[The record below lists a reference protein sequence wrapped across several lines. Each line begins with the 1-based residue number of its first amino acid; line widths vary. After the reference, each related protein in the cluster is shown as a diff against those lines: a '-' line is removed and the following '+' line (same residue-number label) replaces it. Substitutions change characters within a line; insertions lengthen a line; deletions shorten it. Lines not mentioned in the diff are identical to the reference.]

1 MQRLPERSMHKS
13 MERIRV
19 NLEKSVKDSYD
30 IIIGEDVIDR
40 VGLTAKVKGEIDRYV
55 IVTDSDVNPLYGQ
68 RVLERLKETTRP
80 VDIIEIPAGESSK
93 SLETVDGVARRL
105 VGLSASR
112 KSLLIAL
119 GGGVVGDVAGFV
131 ASIYMRSIPYIQIP
145 TTLLAQ
151 VDSSVGGKTGV
162 DLPEGKNLVGTFY
175 QPKAVYIDLSVL
187 ETLSDKDFGNGLAEI
202 IKYSII
208 ADHGFFELLEQEKAG
223 IRKRDISLMKNLV
236 GRSCKIKAEIV
247 EKDEKESDLR
257 RILNF
262 GHTLG
267 HALEAGSD
275 YSLSHGEAVA
285 IGMVGA
291 AMISH
296 KLNHLDENSCA
307 RIAALIE
314 SYGLPTTIPAG
325 METAKITGFMTTD
338 KKAVGG
344 QLHFVLT
351 KGIGVP
357 FVTPE
362 VPPGV
367 VVEAIEELKR

>member
-1 MQRLPERSMHKS
+1 MQKSSERSMHSS

-19 NLEKSVKDSYD
+19 NLEKSVKDSYE

-40 VGLTAKVKGEIDRYV
+40 AGLTTKVKDETDRYV

-93 SLETVDGVARRL
+93 SLETVLGVARRL
-105 VGLSASR
+105 VELSASR

-119 GGGVVGDVAGFV
+119 GGGVVGDVTGFV
-131 ASIYMRSIPYIQIP
+131 ASVYMRSIPYIQIP

-187 ETLSDKDFGNGLAEI
+187 KTLSDKDFGNGLAEI

-208 ADHGFFELLEQEKAG
+208 ANHGLFELLEQENAG
-223 IRKRDISLMKNLV
+223 IKKRDISLMKTLV
-236 GRSCKIKAEIV
+236 GRSCKIKAGIV
-247 EKDEKESDLR
+247 EVDEKESDLR
-257 RILNF
+257 RVLNF

-267 HALEAGSD
+267 HALEAASG
-275 YSLSHGEAVA
+275 YGLSHGEAVA

-291 AMISH
+291 AMISR
-296 KLNHLDENSCA
+296 KLNHLDEDSFA
-307 RIAALIE
+307 RIVGLIK
-314 SYGLPTTIPAG
+314 SYGLPTTIRAG
-325 METAKITGFMTTD
+325 METAQITGFMATD

-351 KGIGVP
+351 KAIGVP

-362 VPPGV
+362 VPSGV

>member
-1 MQRLPERSMHKS
+1 

-19 NLEKSVKDSYD
+19 NLEKSVKDSYE
-30 IIIGEDVIDR
+30 IVIGEDVIDR
-40 VGLTAKVKGEIDRYV
+40 AGLTTKVKDEIDRSV

-93 SLETVDGVARRL
+93 SLETVLGVARRL

-119 GGGVVGDVAGFV
+119 GGGVVGDVTGFV

-187 ETLSDKDFGNGLAEI
+187 KTLSDKDFGNGLAEI

-208 ADHGFFELLEQEKAG
+208 ANHGLFELLEQENAG
-223 IRKRDISLMKNLV
+223 IKKRDISLMKTLV
-236 GRSCKIKAEIV
+236 GRSC
-247 EKDEKESDLR
+247 
-257 RILNF
+257 
-262 GHTLG
+262 
-267 HALEAGSD
+267 
-275 YSLSHGEAVA
+275 
-285 IGMVGA
+285 
-291 AMISH
+291 
-296 KLNHLDENSCA
+296 
-307 RIAALIE
+307 
-314 SYGLPTTIPAG
+314 
-325 METAKITGFMTTD
+325 
-338 KKAVGG
+338 
-344 QLHFVLT
+344 
-351 KGIGVP
+351 
-357 FVTPE
+357 
-362 VPPGV
+362 
-367 VVEAIEELKR
+367 

>member
-1 MQRLPERSMHKS
+1 

-19 NLEKSVKDSYD
+19 NLEKSVRDSYE
-30 IIIGEDVIDR
+30 IIIGEDVIDCA
-40 VGLTAKVKGEIDRYV
+40 GLTTKVKDQIDRYV
-55 IVTDSDVNPLYGQ
+55 IVTDSNVNPLYGKQ
-68 RVLERLKETTRP
+68 VLERLKESSRP
-80 VDIIEIPAGESSK
+80 VDIIEIPAGEGSK
-93 SLETVDGVARRL
+93 SLETIQGVARRL
-105 VGLSASR
+105 VGLGASR

-175 QPKAVYIDLSVL
+175 QPKAVYVDLSVL
-187 ETLSDKDFGNGLAEI
+187 KTLSDKDFGNGLAEI

-208 ADHGFFELLEQEKAG
+208 ANHGLFELLEQENAG
-223 IRKRDISLMKNLV
+223 IKKRDISLMKNLV
-236 GRSCKIKAEIV
+236 GRSCKIKAGIV
-247 EKDEKESDLR
+247 EMDEKESDLR
-257 RILNF
+257 RVLNF

-267 HALEAGSD
+267 HALEAASNYG
-275 YSLSHGEAVA
+275 LSHGEAVA
-285 IGMVGA
+285 IGMAGA
-291 AMISH
+291 GMISL
-296 KLNHLDENSCA
+296 KLNHLDEDSFG
-307 RIAALIE
+307 RIVGLIE

-325 METAKITGFMTTD
+325 METAQIKGFMTTD

-344 QLHFVLT
+344 QLHFVLA
-351 KGIGVP
+351 KAIGVP

-362 VPPGV
+362 VPPDV
-367 VVEAIEELKR
+367 VLEAIEELKP

>member
-1 MQRLPERSMHKS
+1 

-19 NLEKSVKDSYD
+19 NLEKSLKDSYE
-30 IIIGEDVIDR
+30 IIIGEDVIGG
-40 VGLTAKVKGEIDRYV
+40 VGLTAKVKDEVDRCV
-55 IVTDSDVNPLYGQ
+55 ILTDSDVNPLYGD
-68 RVLERLKETTRP
+68 RVRERLQETTRP

-93 SLETVDGVARRL
+93 SLETVLDVARQLIRL
-105 VGLSASR
+105 KASR

-119 GGGVVGDVAGFV
+119 GGGVVGDVTGFV
-131 ASIYMRSIPYIQIP
+131 ASIYMRSIPYVQIP

-162 DLPEGKNLVGTFY
+162 DLPEGKNLLGTFY
-175 QPKAVYIDLSVL
+175 QPKAVYVDLSFL
-187 ETLSDKDFGNGLAEI
+187 KTLSDKDFGNGLAEI

-208 ADHGFFELLEQEKAG
+208 ANHGLFELLEQESNG
-223 IRKRDISLMKNLV
+223 IKKRELALMKSLV

-247 EKDEKESDLR
+247 EADEKESDLR

-267 HALEAGSD
+267 HALEAASAYG
-275 YSLSHGEAVA
+275 LSHGQAVS
-285 IGMVGA
+285 IGMAGA

-296 KLNHLDENSCA
+296 KLNHLDEKSYE
-307 RIAALIE
+307 RIVRLIE
-314 SYGLPTTIPAG
+314 AYGLPTTIPAG
-325 METAKITGFMTTD
+325 METSEITGFMATD
-338 KKAVGG
+338 KKAVSG

-351 KGIGVP
+351 KEIGVP

-362 VPPGV
+362 VPSDV

>member
-1 MQRLPERSMHKS
+1 MQKSSERSMHSS

-19 NLEKSVKDSYD
+19 NLEKSVKDSYE

-40 VGLTAKVKGEIDRYV
+40 AGLTTKVKDETDRYV

-93 SLETVDGVARRL
+93 SLETVLGVARRL
-105 VGLSASR
+105 VELSASR

-119 GGGVVGDVAGFV
+119 GGGVVGDVTGFV
-131 ASIYMRSIPYIQIP
+131 ASVYMRSIPYIQIP

-187 ETLSDKDFGNGLAEI
+187 KTLSDKDFGNGLAEI

-208 ADHGFFELLEQEKAG
+208 ANHGLFELLEQENAG
-223 IRKRDISLMKNLV
+223 IKKRDISLMKTLV
-236 GRSCKIKAEIV
+236 GRSCKIKAGIV
-247 EKDEKESDLR
+247 EVDEKESDLR
-257 RILNF
+257 RVLNF

-267 HALEAGSD
+267 HALEAASD
-275 YSLSHGEAVA
+275 YGLSHGEAVA

-291 AMISH
+291 AMISR
-296 KLNHLDENSCA
+296 KLNHLDEDSFA
-307 RIAALIE
+307 RIVGLIK
-314 SYGLPTTIPAG
+314 SYGLPTTIRAG
-325 METAKITGFMTTD
+325 METAQITGFMTTD

-351 KGIGVP
+351 KAIGVP

-362 VPPGV
+362 VPSGV

>member
-1 MQRLPERSMHKS
+1 MQKSSERSMHSS

-19 NLEKSVKDSYD
+19 NLEKSVKDSYE

-40 VGLTAKVKGEIDRYV
+40 AGLTTKVKDETDRYV

-93 SLETVDGVARRL
+93 SLETVLGVARRL
-105 VGLSASR
+105 VELSASR

-119 GGGVVGDVAGFV
+119 GGGVVGDVTGFV
-131 ASIYMRSIPYIQIP
+131 ASVYMRSIPYIQIP

-187 ETLSDKDFGNGLAEI
+187 KTLSDKDFGNGLAEI

-208 ADHGFFELLEQEKAG
+208 ANHGLFELLEQENAG
-223 IRKRDISLMKNLV
+223 IKKRDISLMKTLV
-236 GRSCKIKAEIV
+236 GRSCKIKAGIV
-247 EKDEKESDLR
+247 EVDEKESDLR
-257 RILNF
+257 RVLNF

-267 HALEAGSD
+267 HALEAASD
-275 YSLSHGEAVA
+275 YGLSHGEAVA

-291 AMISH
+291 AMISR
-296 KLNHLDENSCA
+296 KLNHLDEDSFA
-307 RIAALIE
+307 RIVGLIK
-314 SYGLPTTIPAG
+314 SYGLPTTIRAG
-325 METAKITGFMTTD
+325 METAQITGFMATD

-351 KGIGVP
+351 KAIGVP

-362 VPPGV
+362 VPSGV

>member
-1 MQRLPERSMHKS
+1 LQKSSERSMHSS

-19 NLEKSVKDSYD
+19 NLEKSVKDSYE
-30 IIIGEDVIDR
+30 IVIGEDVIDR
-40 VGLTAKVKGEIDRYV
+40 AGLTTKVKDEIDRSV

-93 SLETVDGVARRL
+93 SLETVLGVARRL

-119 GGGVVGDVAGFV
+119 GGGVVGDVTGFV

-187 ETLSDKDFGNGLAEI
+187 KTLSDKDFGNGLAEI

-208 ADHGFFELLEQEKAG
+208 ANHGLFELLEQENAG
-223 IRKRDISLMKNLV
+223 IKKRDISLMKTLV
-236 GRSCKIKAEIV
+236 GRSCKIKAGIV
-247 EKDEKESDLR
+247 EMDERESDLR
-257 RILNF
+257 RVLNF

-267 HALEAGSD
+267 HALEAASD
-275 YSLSHGEAVA
+275 YGLSHGEAVA

-291 AMISH
+291 AMISR
-296 KLNHLDENSCA
+296 KLNHLDKDSFA
-307 RIAALIE
+307 RIVGLIK
-314 SYGLPTTIPAG
+314 SYGLPTTIRAG
-325 METAKITGFMTTD
+325 METAQITSFMATD

-351 KGIGVP
+351 KAIGVP

-362 VPPGV
+362 VPSGV
-367 VVEAIEELKR
+367 VVEVIEELKR

>member
-1 MQRLPERSMHKS
+1 MHSS

-19 NLEKSVKDSYD
+19 NLEKSVKDSYE

-40 VGLTAKVKGEIDRYV
+40 AGLTTKVKDETDRYV

-93 SLETVDGVARRL
+93 SLETVLGVARRL
-105 VGLSASR
+105 VELSASR

-119 GGGVVGDVAGFV
+119 GGGVVGDVTGFV
-131 ASIYMRSIPYIQIP
+131 ASVYMRSIPYIQIP

-187 ETLSDKDFGNGLAEI
+187 KTLSDKDFGNGLAEI

-208 ADHGFFELLEQEKAG
+208 ANHGLFELLEQENAG
-223 IRKRDISLMKNLV
+223 IKKRDISLMKTLV
-236 GRSCKIKAEIV
+236 GRSCKIKAGIV
-247 EKDEKESDLR
+247 EVDEKESDLR
-257 RILNF
+257 RVLNF

-267 HALEAGSD
+267 HALEAASD
-275 YSLSHGEAVA
+275 YGLPHGEAVA

-291 AMISH
+291 AMISR
-296 KLNHLDENSCA
+296 KLNHLDEDSFA
-307 RIAALIE
+307 RIVGLIK
-314 SYGLPTTIPAG
+314 SYGLPTTIRAG
-325 METAKITGFMTTD
+325 METAQITSFMATD

-351 KGIGVP
+351 KAIGVP

-362 VPPGV
+362 VPSGV
-367 VVEAIEELKR
+367 VLEAIEELKR

>member
-1 MQRLPERSMHKS
+1 MHKS
-13 MERIRV
+13 MERIRI
-19 NLEKSVKDSYD
+19 NLEKSIKDSYE
-30 IIIGEDVIDR
+30 IVIGEDVIDN
-40 VGLTAKVKGEIDRYV
+40 VGFTAKIKDEIDRYV
-55 IVTDSDVNPLYGQ
+55 MVTDTNVNPLYGQ
-68 RVLERLKETTRP
+68 RVLERLKETTP
-80 VDIIEIPAGESSK
+80 SVDVIEIPAGESSK
-93 SLETVDGVARRL
+93 SLETVQGVARRL
-105 VGLSASR
+105 VGLGASR

-131 ASIYMRSIPYIQIP
+131 ASIYMRSISYIQIP

-187 ETLSDKDFGNGLAEI
+187 KTLSEKDFGNGMAEI

-208 ADHGFFELLEQEKAG
+208 ADYGLFELLEQENAG
-223 IRKRDISLMKNLV
+223 IRQRDTSLMKNLV
-236 GRSCKIKAEIV
+236 GRSCKIKAGIV
-247 EKDEKESDLR
+247 EMDEKESDLR
-257 RILNF
+257 RVLNF

-267 HALEAGSD
+267 HALEAASNYG
-275 YSLSHGEAVA
+275 LSHGQAVA

-291 AMISH
+291 GMISR
-296 KLNHLDENSCA
+296 KLNHLDEDSFE
-307 RIAALIE
+307 RMVALIE

-325 METAKITGFMTTD
+325 METGQITGFMTTD

-351 KGIGVP
+351 KAIGVP

-362 VPPGV
+362 VPSGV